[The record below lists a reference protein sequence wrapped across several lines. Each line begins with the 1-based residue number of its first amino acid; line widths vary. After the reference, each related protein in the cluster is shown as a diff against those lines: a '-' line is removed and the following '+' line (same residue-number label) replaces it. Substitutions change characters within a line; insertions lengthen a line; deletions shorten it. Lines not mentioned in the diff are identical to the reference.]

1 MNLSHQMNQTST
13 TRQILTTTPLNL
25 FEKMFEPLI
34 DQSRNITIRYHFKE
48 NQLQNKHVGSIA
60 VCSVN
65 ESSNPEDFRDMLSTL
80 AEASLSL
87 VDDFIQ
93 TIELSQIDPHIDYM
107 IEKLDVL
114 AALVSDER
122 YFLPDGPDG
131 ACQYSQYKTFTK
143 YRLVGPDIGDCRFFG
158 QAICMKA
165 EKFSEAWLQVIQGT
179 RDQLNLIRN
188 IRKNILTDERE
199 RSSQGKSFVRNFIL
213 KFNLSVSQIGYL
225 LKLFVKADII
235 LLPNRLTPALLLW
248 ITENFQSKTRESIS
262 PSSLKN
268 KFFLP
273 DLASLDFWEKKLLQ
287 LLDII
292 REDRDRLTR

>member
-1 MNLSHQMNQTST
+1 
-13 TRQILTTTPLNL
+13 
-25 FEKMFEPLI
+25 MFEPLI
-34 DQSRNITIRYHFKE
+34 DQSRNITIRYHFQE
-48 NQLQNKHVGSIA
+48 NQPQNKHFGSIA

-65 ESSNPEDFRDMLSTL
+65 ESNNPEDFRDMLSTL
-80 AEASLSL
+80 AEASLRL
-87 VDDFIQ
+87 CEDFIH
-93 TIELSQIDPHIDYM
+93 TLELSQIDPHIDYM

-114 AALVSDER
+114 AGLVSVER
-122 YFLPDGPDG
+122 YFLPDGPES
-131 ACQYSQYKTFTK
+131 ANQYSQYKSFTK

-188 IRKNILTDERE
+188 IRKNILADERE
-199 RSSQGKSFVRNFIL
+199 RSSQGKSLVKNFIL

-235 LLPNRLTPALLLW
+235 ILPNRLTPALLKW
-248 ITENFQSKTRESIS
+248 ITECFQSKTRESIS

-268 KFFLP
+268 KFFLS
-273 DLASLDFWEKKLLQ
+273 DLAALDFWEKKLLH